1 MIRDES
7 GVIDLSR
14 ILSRRSRTTGEEAD
28 LSIRTRAI
36 HLFLSA
42 DQRWIYRILLIYH
55 RFSLSIKKTGKD
67 LQQRSNR
74 NLHPLLPRKY
84 LLWVN
89 FRKELINISSNRDIE
104 NFAAKEER
112 GSDLN
117 RSSCGV
123 DGRNYRN
130 MVDLYALTFETWNVL
145 RSLPFIESFK
155 NPCCCFRVDRAKGEE
170 SGKGGSCS
178 VAEGKWK
185 KEEPEL
191 PGTEGRK
198 GG

>member
-7 GVIDLSR
+7 GVIDLSW

-55 RFSLSIKKTGKD
+55 RLSLSIRKTGKD

-130 MVDLYALTFETWNVL
+130 MVDLYALTFETWNVKFAL
-145 RSLPFIESFK
+145 HRI
-155 NPCCCFRVDRAKGEE
+155 V
-170 SGKGGSCS
+170 
-178 VAEGKWK
+178 
-185 KEEPEL
+185 
-191 PGTEGRK
+191 
-198 GG
+198 